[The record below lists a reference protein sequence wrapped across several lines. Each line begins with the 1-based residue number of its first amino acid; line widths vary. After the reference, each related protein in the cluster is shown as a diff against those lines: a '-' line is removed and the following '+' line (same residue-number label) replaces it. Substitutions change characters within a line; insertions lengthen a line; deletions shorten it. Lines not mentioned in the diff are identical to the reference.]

1 MTFLLTKNLFNGRI
15 AFFQNSNLQN
25 AAIDHSQLHMSTVI
39 VNTPV
44 LHLQL
49 HVFWYYIILDT
60 HVKV

>member
-1 MTFLLTKNLFNGRI
+1 MTFLLTKNLSNGRT

-25 AAIDHSQLHMSTVI
+25 AVIDHSQLHMSTVI

-49 HVFWYYIILDT
+49 HVFWNYIILHT